1 MYIHF
6 DKQTLELK
14 AICGILEDYKPSET
28 VALANQKTKELK
40 EKVQKFMDE
49 TFNPSISEIEEL
61 ISTENRKHM
70 APVEPIKE

>member
-6 DKQTLELK
+6 DKQTIEIK
-14 AICGILEDYKPSET
+14 AICGILEEYKPSET
-28 VALANQKTKELK
+28 VHLANQKTKELR

-61 ISTENRKHM
+61 ISTENRKYM
-70 APVEPIKE
+70 VPAEPVKE

>member
-49 TFNPSISEIEEL
+49 TFNPSVSEIEEL

-70 APVEPIKE
+70 VPVEPVKE